1 MDTFIGPVI
10 VNTPRDR
17 RAFEYLVAR
26 CGMKAVEEA
35 CLKLSGRRKAYVSN
49 VAKVL
54 EVAIPDDVVITPR
67 EEARKH
73 ISDIKEILRQ
83 KK

>member
-1 MDTFIGPVI
+1 MDTLIGLVI

-17 RAFEYLVAR
+17 RALEYLVTT
-26 CGMKAVEEA
+26 CGMEAVEQA
-35 CLKLSGRRKAYVSN
+35 CLRLSGRRKAYVSN

-54 EVAIPDDVVITPR
+54 RIAIPDDIVITPR

-73 ISDIKEILRQ
+73 ISDLKKLLAQ